1 MTPGEAISHPLARVG
16 ARSIHNPVQRDVATF
31 LETSEETGG
40 ARTLLELEVAPGGRA
55 DPHQH
60 LASTEYLAVHRGRL
74 TVRVDDAEVR
84 LGPGDEA
91 IIPAGAVHAWANDSS
106 DRAVAVVE
114 LRPGHPGLEKAM
126 RVAYGL
132 AADGRVTSRG
142 RPRNPLHTA
151 LLVHWNQGRL
161 SGAPAL
167 LTRPMA
173 LLARLARARG
183 IDRALERR
191 YGAAPATA

>member
-1 MTPGEAISHPLARVG
+1 MSHAEASSHHPARVG
-16 ARSIHNPVQRDVATF
+16 ARRIHNPVQRDVVTF

-40 ARTLLELEVAPGGRA
+40 VRTLLELEVAPGGRTG
-55 DPHQH
+55 PHQH
-60 LASTEYLAVHRGRL
+60 LTSTEYLAVHRGQL

-91 IIPAGAVHAWANDSS
+91 IVPAGAVHAWANDGD
-106 DRAVAVVE
+106 DRAVGVVE
-114 LRPGHPGLEKAM
+114 LRPGHPGLETAM

-132 AADGRVTSRG
+132 AADGHMTSRG

-151 LLVHWNQGRL
+151 LLVHWNEGRL
-161 SGAPAL
+161 SGAPAR

-191 YGAAPATA
+191 YGAATAAA